1 MDSTMTRTKRYL
13 AYFGRSFFR
22 DKVAISFLLLIL
34 ATLIGIIIVAIIPE
48 KSSSSSSSD
57 STDSGKQNVT

>member
-22 DKVAISFLLLIL
+22 DKVAISFLLLIV
-34 ATLIGIIIVAIIPE
+34 ATLVGIIIVAIIPE
-48 KSSSSSSSD
+48 KTSTVSS
-57 STDSGKQNVT
+57 TPTEEPKA